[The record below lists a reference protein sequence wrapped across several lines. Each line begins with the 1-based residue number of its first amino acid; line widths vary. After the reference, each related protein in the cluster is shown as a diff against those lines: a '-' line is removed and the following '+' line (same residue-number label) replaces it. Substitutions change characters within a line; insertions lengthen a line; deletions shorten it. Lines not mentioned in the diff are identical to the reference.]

1 MDNQWSISVWA
12 NADEDMNKFSS
23 ILSTTARNEEAGYAD
38 NWDGGFQID
47 VNNNRELRWF
57 FSKTGND
64 PNQMNSRVAIKLGE
78 WYHIAVTYSNGAAVL
93 YVNGLPVKSENGLGL
108 GWNRLKVG
116 VNRFGQE
123 NWKGFI
129 DDLKVFGRTL
139 AADEVVEEF
148 EGTLPEKVQNVV
160 ALNLGDTIGIT
171 WDAVEGV
178 NTYRVYYSTSG
189 NPTVDDN
196 FFQVQNTTATTYPGA
211 LAAGVTYYFRIA
223 AVNNIGAGELSEA
236 TNERSTTILEDNA
249 VTRKYAFTNTKT
261 GIGFLNNLNNR
272 YNRN

>member
-1 MDNQWSISVWA
+1 M
-12 NADEDMNKFSS
+12 
-23 ILSTTARNEEAGYAD
+23 
-38 NWDGGFQID
+38 
-47 VNNNRELRWF
+47 
-57 FSKTGND
+57 
-64 PNQMNSRVAIKLGE
+64 
-78 WYHIAVTYSNGAAVL
+78 
-93 YVNGLPVKSENGLGL
+93 
-108 GWNRLKVG
+108 
-116 VNRFGQE
+116 
-123 NWKGFI
+123 
-129 DDLKVFGRTL
+129 KVFGRTL

-148 EGTLPEKVQNVV
+148 EGTLPEKVQNIV

-211 LAAGVTYYFRIA
+211 LAAGVTYYFPIA
-223 AVNNIGAGELSEA
+223 AVNNIEAGELSEA